1 MLNLS
6 HMQAQTLG
14 AKRVVGVDID
24 DTLVRAAWKHRRA
37 VWSQQGS
44 SADSHETPSSESN
57 ETVHGSRKRRRL
69 SQSEEEAATPQGA
82 PDYFPASCEHMF
94 GALPI
99 PAAAP
104 HEKAAEAFPHNVV
117 FRAADWVNSGIP
129 DDAEGYDVVIAYVF

>member
-6 HMQAQTLG
+6 YVQAQTLG

-24 DTLVRAAWKHRRA
+24 DTLVRAAWKHRRS
-37 VWSQQGS
+37 VWSQQGPD
-44 SADSHETPSSESN
+44 ADSHEAPLSSSG
-57 ETVHGSRKRRRL
+57 ETAHGGRKRRRL
-69 SQSEEEAATPQGA
+69 SQSEDEADLTIVPQRA

-104 HEKAAEAFPHNVV
+104 HEKAADAFPHNVA
-117 FRAADWVNSGIP
+117 FRAADWVNSEVP
-129 DDAEGYDVVIAYVF
+129 DDAEGYDVVIA

>member
-24 DTLVRAAWKHRRA
+24 DTLIRAAWKHRRS
-37 VWSQQGS
+37 VWSQQGPG
-44 SADSHETPSSESN
+44 ADSYETPSSD
-57 ETVHGSRKRRRL
+57 ETAHGGRKRRRL
-69 SQSEEEAATPQGA
+69 SQSEDEANPTFASQGA

-99 PAAAP
+99 PAGAP
-104 HEKAAEAFPHNVV
+104 HEKAADTFPHNVA

-129 DDAEGYDVVIAYVF
+129 DDAEGYDVVIA